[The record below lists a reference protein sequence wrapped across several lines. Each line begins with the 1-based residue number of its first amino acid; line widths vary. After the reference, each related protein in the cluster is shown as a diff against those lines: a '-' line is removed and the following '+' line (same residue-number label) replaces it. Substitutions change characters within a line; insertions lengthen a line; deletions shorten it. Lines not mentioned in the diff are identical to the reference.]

1 MQMAAERFPRWLAL
15 LALAC
20 LAALLSGCAGMRI
33 VDTDVR
39 AFSADRGVEVPA
51 TYRFERLPSQQ
62 ARGDFR
68 DRLEAIAQA
77 ALAKVGMQRD
87 DLAPRYSVM
96 IELQMARDPRA
107 PWDDPPLW
115 GGGLYH
121 RNAVVLPNGGV
132 VFVPMVAMQFDIP
145 YFRREVHLLVRRL
158 SDGVLV
164 FESRANHDG
173 RWSDDEAVL
182 PAMFEAA
189 LSGFP
194 NPPAGVR
201 RIDIEIP
208 R

>member
-1 MQMAAERFPRWLAL
+1 MLMAHERFQRWLTL
-15 LALAC
+15 LALAS

-33 VDTDVR
+33 VDSDVR
-39 AFSADRGVEVPA
+39 AFSADRGVELPA

-62 ARGDFR
+62 ARADFQ

-77 ALAKVGMQRD
+77 EMAKVGMLRD
-87 DLAPRYSVM
+87 DVAPRYSVL

-107 PWDDPPLW
+107 PWDDPPFW
-115 GGGLYH
+115 GGLYQ
-121 RNAVVLPNGGV
+121 RSIVVLPSGGV
-132 VFVPMVAMQFDIP
+132 VYVPMVAMQVDMP
-145 YFRREVHLLVRRL
+145 YYRREVHLLVRRL

-173 RWSDDEAVL
+173 RWRDDAAVL

-194 NPPAGVR
+194 NPPTGVR
-201 RIDIEIP
+201 RVDIEIP